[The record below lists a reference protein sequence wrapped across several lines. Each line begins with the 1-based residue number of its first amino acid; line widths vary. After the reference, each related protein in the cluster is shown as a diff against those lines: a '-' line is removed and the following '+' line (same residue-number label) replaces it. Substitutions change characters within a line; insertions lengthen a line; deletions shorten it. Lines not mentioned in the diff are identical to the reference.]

1 MATDIQTARLLNR
14 GLILE
19 ERPDLDPSVGSVVDS
34 VLVDGAARLT
44 VKNAENL
51 RSLVQRQQLGRIAA
65 GASEISNEEMDQLAA
80 AYSTQRLS
88 AQVAVG
94 RVRVVVRDNRQY
106 TVPSASPFTVGS
118 LVFTVAAPVT
128 VYSTVDPTPAAG
140 SPRLQQV
147 YDDETG
153 FLYQFE
159 FDIQSA
165 STDPATGLVSGDRLV
180 WEEGPSGLGY
190 VAAVSNFTPGR
201 NEETNQELAARLLEG
216 VTAKIVAGRA
226 NVRALIQASN
236 PGGDALV
243 VGVNSPMMT
252 RDRTN
257 SLGVSTGGR
266 VDVYVKSGGVSRY
279 GMVVDAVVVDDVLRT
294 VAIRLSREQ
303 AAGLYRASIQANNTA
318 TPPDVVSGELITLS
332 YARVPWVAADAFN
345 PLLVQQVDMAYS
357 ARADITY
364 TVRDTRETS
373 GGPVVDMSGGPGAV
387 IENAYR
393 IEVDYQPGILAA
405 DAVLTAAEVRPAGL
419 DVLVKAAV
427 PAVVSIGMT
436 VSRPVDYNG
445 PNEVAISAA
454 MAAEI
459 NRLPISARQLD
470 IFTLSDLLGKVDNRL
485 TVLQASMTAVVLGQD
500 GLNIPLTS
508 INQVLTLP
516 VNIGSK
522 VAPENTYFT
531 TTQSRVVVTLV

>member
-1 MATDIQTARLLNR
+1 
-14 GLILE
+14 
-19 ERPDLDPSVGSVVDS
+19 
-34 VLVDGAARLT
+34 
-44 VKNAENL
+44 
-51 RSLVQRQQLGRIAA
+51 
-65 GASEISNEEMDQLAA
+65 
-80 AYSTQRLS
+80 
-88 AQVAVG
+88 
-94 RVRVVVRDNRQY
+94 
-106 TVPSASPFTVGS
+106 
-118 LVFTVAAPVT
+118 
-128 VYSTVDPTPAAG
+128 
-140 SPRLQQV
+140 
-147 YDDETG
+147 
-153 FLYQFE
+153 
-159 FDIQSA
+159 
-165 STDPATGLVSGDRLV
+165 
-180 WEEGPSGLGY
+180 
-190 VAAVSNFTPGR
+190 
-201 NEETNQELAARLLEG
+201 
-216 VTAKIVAGRA
+216 
-226 NVRALIQASN
+226 
-236 PGGDALV
+236 
-243 VGVNSPMMT
+243 
-252 RDRTN
+252 
-257 SLGVSTGGR
+257 
-266 VDVYVKSGGVSRY
+266 
-279 GMVVDAVVVDDVLRT
+279 

-485 TVLQASMTAVVLGQD
+485 TVLQANMTAVVLGQD